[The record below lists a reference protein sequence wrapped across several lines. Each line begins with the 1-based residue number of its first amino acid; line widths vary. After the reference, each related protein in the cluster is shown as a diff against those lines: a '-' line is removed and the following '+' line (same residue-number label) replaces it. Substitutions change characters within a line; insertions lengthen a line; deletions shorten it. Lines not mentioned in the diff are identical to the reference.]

1 LAFNSRVKAGVI
13 NDRTIE
19 FNGLLSDGV
28 AYSDQLERLRYAV
41 KTMKSYPQKLCTGAK
56 SLWDT
61 PKGKR
66 KVIRHLTYAIRFL
79 REKRTAFAV
88 SSLKRRKR
96 FGAGIAILAVTSTT
110 GITNAN
116 SANYS
121 IDHLKLYAHS
131 RLLDYKEFQ
140 CFNKIITKESR
151 WSYRAK
157 NGSHFG
163 LGQMKSKHYR
173 DLDPF
178 RQIDASLKYIT
189 NRYQTP
195 CKAWAFHQQRNYY

>member
-1 LAFNSRVKAGVI
+1 MESPKPMRKLFN
-13 NDRTIE
+13 
-19 FNGLLSDGV
+19 
-28 AYSDQLERLRYAV
+28 
-41 KTMKSYPQKLCTGAK
+41 C
-56 SLWDT
+56 
-61 PKGKR
+61 
-66 KVIRHLTYAIRFL
+66 LTYAIRFL

-110 GITNAN
+110 GITEAN

-178 RQIDASLKYIT
+178 RQIDATIRYVTI
-189 NRYQTP
+189 RYQTP
-195 CKAWAFHQQRNYY
+195 CNAWTFHMKHGYY

>member
-1 LAFNSRVKAGVI
+1 MN
-13 NDRTIE
+13 
-19 FNGLLSDGV
+19 
-28 AYSDQLERLRYAV
+28 
-41 KTMKSYPQKLCTGAK
+41 SYPQKLCTGCK
-56 SLWDT
+56 RLWDT
-61 PKGKR
+61 PNAMR
-66 KVIRHLTYAIRFL
+66 KVIQSLTTVLRFL
-79 REKRTAFAV
+79 REKRTATAV

-96 FGAGIAILAVTSTT
+96 YGASIAILAVTST
-110 GITNAN
+110 GLIHNAN
-116 SANYS
+116 AANYS
-121 IDHLKLYAHS
+121 INHLKLYAHS
-131 RLLDYKEFQ
+131 RILDYKEFQ

-178 RQIDASLKYIT
+178 RQIDASLRYIT

>member
-1 LAFNSRVKAGVI
+1 MN
-13 NDRTIE
+13 
-19 FNGLLSDGV
+19 
-28 AYSDQLERLRYAV
+28 
-41 KTMKSYPQKLCTGAK
+41 SYPQKFSTGGQNLLE
-56 SLWDT
+56 S
-61 PKGKR
+61 PKTMR
-66 KVIRHLTYAIRFL
+66 ELFTCLTGAIRFL

-110 GITNAN
+110 GITEAN

-173 DLDPF
+173 NLDPF
-178 RQIDASLKYIT
+178 RQIDATIRYVSI
-189 NRYQTP
+189 RYQTP
-195 CKAWAFHQQRNYY
+195 CNAWTFHMKHGYY